1 MVGLE
6 VQKPTGIA
14 GGFVLVDVP
23 WLMAAWTACRS
34 APLGLADFR
43 SLLAAREM
51 VARRCLASE
60 GRAVTYDVPE
70 LARLLGVTEKRAKAS
85 LRRLQAAGLIVW
97 NESAI
102 SFPEIGDRGR
112 DQVLDTIGQGRG
124 SLAIP
129 RRILRVLSGG
139 ARPTLIATTLGILL
153 RGLSRRKGGFDG
165 RGRVKAGW
173 IAQTFGVDQRR
184 VKQARKDLVAL
195 GWIKLEPDG
204 QRAMN
209 RWGRAFRIDL
219 AWDRVGSSG
228 PSLPPPPAA
237 DRPEIATP
245 SVHQEPLPEREENQE
260 PASGGPA
267 GVEVSGPAGEPEAS
281 RDRPAPADP
290 SPRRTAE
297 PGGQDRRPSVGCES
311 PAPTSPRPSSLP
323 APQLDNVRV
332 EDLRE
337 VGRTLQLHD
346 QAVARKLAD
355 PSEAGRLRFVALAE
369 HARVV
374 GTVNPG
380 GLFACLVRRGFWHFA
395 TLDDED
401 GARRKLREHL
411 HGRPLVVDR
420 PRLERPRACFA
431 SMVAAMSPKPRVA
444 SELSE
449 DARLVREIR
458 TATIRA
464 GIFRDPWPAFQARNP
479 GWDRGRWDRALGELG
494 LV

>member
-267 GVEVSGPAGEPEAS
+267 GVEVSGPETDSRAGGTRSTSVGRMRIAGPDFAPSQFAPGPPARQRPGRGSPRGRPDAPASRPGRCSQAGRSERGGPAPVRGVGGACAGGGDGEPRRFVRVSGAS
-281 RDRPAPADP
+281 RFLALRDLGRRGRCSAEAPRAPAWSTVGGGSAEVGASEGLFRVDGGGDVPEAEGGIGVVGGRPAGP
-290 SPRRTAE
+290 
-297 PGGQDRRPSVGCES
+297 
-311 PAPTSPRPSSLP
+311 
-323 APQLDNVRV
+323 
-332 EDLRE
+332 
-337 VGRTLQLHD
+337 
-346 QAVARKLAD
+346 
-355 PSEAGRLRFVALAE
+355 
-369 HARVV
+369 
-374 GTVNPG
+374 
-380 GLFACLVRRGFWHFA
+380 
-395 TLDDED
+395 
-401 GARRKLREHL
+401 
-411 HGRPLVVDR
+411 
-420 PRLERPRACFA
+420 
-431 SMVAAMSPKPRVA
+431 
-444 SELSE
+444 
-449 DARLVREIR
+449 
-458 TATIRA
+458 
-464 GIFRDPWPAFQARNP
+464 
-479 GWDRGRWDRALGELG
+479 
-494 LV
+494 